1 MSPMDTHSIFA
12 KSRMGQLEQKFVL
25 GVFLREEEKG
35 GEKENSVLNVT
46 EWSTAVW
53 KSFAL
58 FTLLKNSLNVFS
70 DVNLYKPD

>member
-25 GVFLREEEKG
+25 GVFLREDEKG

-46 EWSTAVW
+46 E
-53 KSFAL
+53 
-58 FTLLKNSLNVFS
+58 
-70 DVNLYKPD
+70 